1 MGEPAIKKKKNQK
14 KPEKLNLTFEREEIE
29 ESLIPLLQNVSCYL
43 LALWVLIFF
52 FFKFQYYFG
61 STVNV
66 RSFKGP
72 HLTVSLLLF
81 SW

>member
-1 MGEPAIKKKKNQK
+1 MGEPAIKKKKKNQK

-52 FFKFQYYFG
+52 LNF
-61 STVNV
+61 STILD
-66 RSFKGP
+66 P
-72 HLTVSLLLF
+72 L
-81 SW
+81 